1 MPVSEAYNIDCLEYM
16 RTLPDGAFDL
26 AVVDPPYGDGSA
38 SGDEETG
45 LRFHGGDRWDKYLME
60 PSKTESTSNRFGGRF
75 EKYGA
80 VTSLDWDVAP
90 KKEYFDELFRVS
102 KNQIIF
108 GGNYFDLPPTRCF
121 IVWRKTNIPLD
132 GFSMAPAEYAWTS
145 FKENASMYECRS
157 SRDETSGRFHPTEK
171 PIALYD
177 WIFSRYANPGD
188 KILDTHLGSGS
199 SRIAAYNAGLDFVGC
214 EINAGYFEQEEA
226 RFEAYTA
233 QMSLFVGE

>member
-1 MPVSEAYNIDCLEYM
+1 MPTNVAFNIDCMEYM
-16 RTLPDGAFDL
+16 KTVPDKYFDL
-26 AVVDPPYGDGSA
+26 AVCDAPYGDGSA
-38 SGDEETG
+38 SGCEDTS
-45 LRFHGGDRWDKYLME
+45 LRFHTGDRWDKYLVKQ
-60 PSKTESTSNRFGGRF
+60 PPTETTSNRFGGRF

-90 KKEYFDELFRVS
+90 PKEYFDELFRVS
-102 KNQIIF
+102 KNQILW

-121 IVWRKTNIPLD
+121 IVWYKTNIPLE
-132 GFSMAPAEYAWTS
+132 GFSMAPVEYAWTS
-145 FKENASMYECRS
+145 FSENAAMFQYS
-157 SRDETSGRFHPTEK
+157 SKRDEKSGAFHPTEK

-177 WIFSRYANPGD
+177 WIFSRWAKPGD